1 MAEVKGE
8 QLRALANHE
17 IVTLALYLLGGEA
30 RKVDTEDIA
39 KKANELAPGRFTWR
53 KYSDQINIE
62 HIRAFL
68 SDAKKPKNGAY
79 MTGVGKDGWLLT
91 DAGLAFSRTRVDE
104 LPGLELSRKAISP
117 KERNWI
123 RRERERMLASEAYQ
137 KFSLGEWE
145 KITVQEAQAFF
156 RVDAYVTGT
165 ARSEKLLR
173 ASNVFG
179 EDPELGL
186 LIKQLLPKIEQGTP

>member
-1 MAEVKGE
+1 MAEVRVE
-8 QLRALANHE
+8 QLGQLANHE
-17 IVTLALYLLGGEA
+17 IVTLAVYLLGGEA

-39 KKANELAPGRFTWR
+39 KKSNELAPGRFTWR

-79 MTGVGKDGWLLT
+79 LTGVGKDGWLLT
-91 DAGLAFSRTRVDE
+91 DAGLAFSRTHIDI
-104 LPGLELSRKAISP
+104 LPRLELSRKATSA
-117 KERNWI
+117 KERNWM

-137 KFSLGEWE
+137 KFSAGDGD
-145 KITVQEAQAFF
+145 KMTVQEAQAFF
-156 RVDAYVTGT
+156 RVDAYVTGA

-179 EDPELGL
+179 NDPELGPLITL
-186 LIKQLLPKIEQGTP
+186 LIPKIEQGTP

>member
-1 MAEVKGE
+1 MVKVKAEE
-8 QLRALANHE
+8 LRELANHE
-17 IVTLALYLLGGEA
+17 IVTLAVYLLGGEA

-79 MTGVGKDGWLLT
+79 LTGVGKDGWLLT
-91 DAGLAFSRTRVDE
+91 DTGLAFSKTRVDK
-104 LPGLELSRKAISP
+104 LPGLELSRKPTTA

-137 KFSLGEWE
+137 KFSLGDGD

-179 EDPELGL
+179 EDAELGGLIKL
-186 LIKQLLPKIEQGTP
+186 LIPKIEQGTP